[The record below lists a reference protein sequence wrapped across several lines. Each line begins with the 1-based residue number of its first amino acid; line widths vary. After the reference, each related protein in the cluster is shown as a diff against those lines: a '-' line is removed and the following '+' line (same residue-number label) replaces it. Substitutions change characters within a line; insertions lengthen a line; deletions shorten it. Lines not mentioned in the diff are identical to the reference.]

1 MDTRGNLKC
10 ECCYYSEMIDGTLYC
25 HHKEE
30 DVLFDDCCDSFV
42 NNNRLKD
49 IFESIKEFLKIG
61 GIYG

>member
-1 MDTRGNLKC
+1 
-10 ECCYYSEMIDGTLYC
+10 MIDGTLYC

-30 DVLFDDCCDSFV
+30 DVLFSDYCDSFV

>member
-1 MDTRGNLKC
+1 
-10 ECCYYSEMIDGTLYC
+10 MIDGTLYC

-30 DVLFDDCCDSFV
+30 DVCFDDCCDSFV